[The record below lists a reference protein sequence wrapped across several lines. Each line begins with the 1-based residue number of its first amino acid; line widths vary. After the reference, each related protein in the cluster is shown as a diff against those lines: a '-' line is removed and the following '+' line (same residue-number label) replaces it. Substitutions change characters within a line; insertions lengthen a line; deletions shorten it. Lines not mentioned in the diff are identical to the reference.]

1 MINFLNPMGS
11 LMPGATGNFAAPN
24 LLSPLQGPSPFTP
37 QGVGMGYNHG
47 ANVLMQLLMQVLAQ
61 GLMNQML
68 NPTGMMPGMGPGFG
82 AAGAGAGPGL
92 GNFLGGPSGGGGFGG
107 GGGGGGFGGGG
118 GGSTSVAGSGG
129 GSRASSGGG
138 SVSPSGATSG
148 NASPGAKSMMKRA
161 ASMIGMHEGRDTAA
175 ISKITS
181 KSGINPATTP
191 WCAAFAMN
199 LIDEHKLLDLKGLS
213 NRNYCPTIENWAREK
228 GVYGTPDKYKPKTGD
243 AIMFDWN
250 GDGTEDHIGLVE
262 SVKNGK
268 VYTIEG
274 NSSDSVKRNVY
285 DLNDK
290 RIDGYVVTKEA
301 KKGSSK
307 SKGKNSSKPV
317 KPATKPTPKP
327 KPKTPPAST
336 PPQNTKIT

>member
-1 MINFLNPMGS
+1 MTMMMYL
-11 LMPGATGNFAAPN
+11 
-24 LLSPLQGPSPFTP
+24 
-37 QGVGMGYNHG
+37 
-47 ANVLMQLLMQVLAQ
+47 LMQLLSQSM
-61 GLMNQML
+61 MTQMM
-68 NPTGMMPGMGPGFG
+68 NPTAMMSGMMPEFG
-82 AAGAGAGPGL
+82 QSGLSPGL
-92 GNFLGGPSGGGGFGG
+92 GNFLGSPS
-107 GGGGGGFGGGG
+107 
-118 GGSTSVAGSGG
+118 AGSGG
-129 GSRASSGGG
+129 GGGYGGGSGGGYGGAPTGGSPGSGSSSYGASSSGG
-138 SVSPSGATSG
+138 SVAPSGVTSG
-148 NASPGAKSMMKRA
+148 NATPGAQAMMKRA
-161 ASMIGMHEGRDTAA
+161 ASMIGMHESRDTAA
-175 ISKITS
+175 ISKITQ

-199 LIDEHKLLDLKGLS
+199 MIDEHGLLDLDGLS

-285 DLNDK
+285 DLGDK

-301 KKGSSK
+301 KGAAP
-307 SKGKNSSKPV
+307 GG
-317 KPATKPTPKP
+317 KPTKTAPKT
-327 KPKTPPAST
+327 KTPPASA
-336 PPQNTKIT
+336 PPQDTKIT